1 MLETVCCFVVGH
13 EMCMYGERI
22 FNEVDLDVAVTLWD
36 DDNDDDNNDGGKE
49 MADEWPCACT
59 E

>member
-1 MLETVCCFVVGH
+1 
-13 EMCMYGERI
+13 MCMYGERI
-22 FNEVDLDVAVTLWD
+22 FNEVDLDVTVTLWD